1 MANRG
6 PDSHLECQIC
16 FHPYSRQRRP
26 KLLGCGHTCCSVCL
40 RRMCGSQC
48 TLACPWCRALT
59 SFPEGLLVSQLPDDP
74 QALGFLA
81 PRMPV
86 FMCLP
91 DDGCY
96 LLPMAVE
103 DEPPPPPPP
112 PSSPLPGELATCL
125 MSPGQKRVSVVTVA
139 EGTMMDLE
147 VGGGR
152 VRDQTDQQALKQ
164 SCWTKV
170 CTAILVF
177 VILLLLLGIILQ
189 NITCVSRPF
198 TIISCG

>member
-1 MANRG
+1 MASRG
-6 PDSHLECQIC
+6 ADSQLECQIC
-16 FHPYSRQRRP
+16 FHSYSSQRRP

-40 RRMCGSQC
+40 TRMCGSQC

-74 QALGFLA
+74 QALRFLA

-103 DEPPPPPPP
+103 AEPPPP
-112 PSSPLPGELATCL
+112 PLPGELAPCL
-125 MSPGQKRVSVVTVA
+125 ASSSQKRLSVVTVA
-139 EGTMMDLE
+139 EGVVTDLE
-147 VGGGR
+147 RGR
-152 VRDQTDQQALKQ
+152 GRGERGRDQREQQLVKQ

-170 CTAILVF
+170 CTVLLVF

-189 NITCVSRPF
+189 NITCVSKPF